1 MPNNRVALITGG
13 AKRIGADIVR
23 ALHAEGYD
31 IALHYHS
38 SDDDAHTM
46 QTELDAKRS
55 ASVLLLK
62 ADLADITA
70 LPGLI
75 DATIARFGRLDALIN
90 NASSFYPT
98 PLGEVSAVQFED
110 LFATNARAPL
120 FLSQAAAP
128 HLKASGGVIV
138 NMVDIYADRPL
149 VRYTPYCMAKAA
161 LVSMTYA
168 LARELGPEVR
178 VNGVAPGNILWSTN
192 MEKAETPAII
202 LERTALKRQG
212 TPSDIAGAILFLVTG
227 SSYITGQILRVD
239 GGRWLYI

>member
-13 AKRIGADIVR
+13 AKRIGAEVVR
-23 ALHAEGYD
+23 VLHTEGFD

-38 SDDDAHTM
+38 SDTDAHAL
-46 QTELDAKRS
+46 QLELDAKRS
-55 ASVLLLK
+55 RSVLLLK
-62 ADLADITA
+62 ADLADTAA

-75 DATIARFGRLDALIN
+75 EATIARFGRLDALIN

-98 PLGEVSAVQFED
+98 PLGEVSAAQFED

-138 NMVDIYADRPL
+138 NMVDIYAERPL

-192 MEKAETPAII
+192 MEKAETSSIV

-212 TPSDIAGAILFLVTG
+212 APSDITGAILFLVQG

>member
-192 MEKAETPAII
+192 MEKAETPAIV